1 MFSHQRDMLYPLLG
15 RIIRVLAVIALA
27 LSPVWGFPT
36 VHAASSSAPSRF
48 PYWPGF
54 FSSGCNAVT
63 QSFGG
68 VVIACGTGG
77 YVETQITSAYGGCS
91 EIDIDVNGFGSG
103 PFITTATAPVGGI
116 QNTITIN
123 DNGHYYMQ
131 LNWVPS
137 TIIGPIAIQLTAPD
151 TGNISIQ
158 NITVSP
164 CPVPT
169 STPTINPSSTSTNTP
184 VPVTGTPTP
193 IPTFTPL
200 PSGHITFTRTP
211 TPPAPTGTTTNTPIP
226 TATPNPF
233 FDCGQ
238 PSYPLLNCSWINGTG
253 SGTPPTHWN
262 YSGSIFP
269 INNCIAA
276 GGVLTYPTLEA
287 ESASGTST
295 VCGQSVTV
303 GATGNV
309 FVQLQ
314 ASIRSG
320 SDNNLY
326 VCATACFDMNGNY
339 VSCPA
344 GGSSYCI
351 MNLGAVTASTSSTFS
366 LQLFRG
372 SSSPDDSFYI
382 VINNV
387 WVGSSSTPTPVP
399 SATTTVTSTP
409 APGTSTPTY
418 TPTLTPVPIPGAMS
432 TAIPTD
438 TECPGGCVV
447 AQLTAIPGV
456 ATRFTVDTSPFSP
469 FTSLSVSRSSCAP
482 FGFVQIPYPVIH
494 GTPALGSTNPL
505 SITWTIPAT
514 STWDD
519 THPFSNTAIQPCAMV
534 NEIPSSI
541 WDMTYWLSVFFL
553 AVVFIMWLIGY
564 VGRLSGDE
572 TING

>member
-1 MFSHQRDMLYPLLG
+1 MFSHLVSSLCRLLG
-15 RIIRVLAVIALA
+15 RISRVLAVIALA

-91 EIDIDVNGFGSG
+91 EIDIDVTGFGSG
-103 PFITTATAPVGGI
+103 PFITTATAPVGGL

-137 TIIGPIAIQLTAPD
+137 TIVGPIAIQLTAPD

-169 STPTINPSSTSTNTP
+169 STPTVNPSSTSTNTP

-193 IPTFTPL
+193 IPSNTPL
-200 PSGHITFTRTP
+200 PSGHNTFTP
-211 TPPAPTGTTTNTPIP
+211 TITTTPVPGTS
-226 TATPNPF
+226 TATPSITPF
-233 FDCGQ
+233 PGLYNCGE
-238 PSYPLLNCSWINGTG
+238 PSFPLLNCGMGPVAPFATFG
-253 SGTPPTHWN
+253 SPWYGTP
-262 YSGSIFP
+262 GCF
-269 INNCIAA
+269 NN
-276 GGVLTYPTLEA
+276 GVTDQYQIYTQLFVYGTA
-287 ESASGTST
+287 ICKQDVVAHAS
-295 VCGQSVTV
+295 
-303 GATGNV
+303 GNV
-309 FVQLQ
+309 FMTFDYSLGSGEGGN
-314 ASIRSG
+314 SIFFGLSG
-320 SDNNLY
+320 ISSITNNFSGQGPGGLGQ
-326 VCATACFDMNGNY
+326 VATINM
-339 VSCPA
+339 
-344 GGSSYCI
+344 GS
-351 MNLGAVTASTSSTFS
+351 VTAGSTYTWFMTTASADGWHSVVHIS
-366 LQLFRG
+366 
-372 SSSPDDSFYI
+372 D
-382 VINNV
+382 V
-387 WVGSSSTPTPVP
+387 WVGPPSGGSPVPTASSTTTATIAPATLTAVAASTLTAVAGSFTP
-399 SATTTVTSTP
+399 
-409 APGTSTPTY
+409 
-418 TPTLTPVPIPGAMS
+418 TPVPIPGAPE
-432 TAIPTD
+432 TPIPTS
-438 TECPGGCVV
+438 TECPGSCVQ
-447 AQLTAIPGV
+447 AELTQVPGV
-456 ATRFTVDTSPFSP
+456 ATRFTVDTSPFSA
-469 FTSLSVSRSSCAP
+469 FTSLSVARSSCAP

-519 THPFSNTAIQPCAMV
+519 THPFSNTAIQPCAMT
-534 NEIPSSI
+534 NEIPSFV
-541 WDMTYWLSVFFL
+541 WDMTYWLSVFFI
-553 AVVFIMWLIGY
+553 AVTYLFWLLGY
-564 VGRLSGDE
+564 VGRLSGEE